1 MNLYNFKN
9 AFTTNDFRVNNIAFY
24 ISADQTDMHPCLHRA
39 YLYKHLNILN
49 S

>member
-1 MNLYNFKN
+1 MHLQQ
-9 AFTTNDFRVNNIAFY
+9 NDFRVNNIAFY

-39 YLYKHLNILN
+39 FLYKHLNILN